1 MYDREY
7 HAVNRER
14 INQKHRE
21 YYASYRCVR
30 NEARRAVY
38 MLKRDEIL
46 QKGKEDRANCPL
58 CGLDFRRLYIP
69 KHIKIRHNKAT
80 RV

>member
-1 MYDREY
+1 MAYTWEY
-7 HAVNRER
+7 VEANREK
-14 INQKHRE
+14 INEKRRVTYCTERRKVEYQRKRE
-21 YYASYRCVR
+21 
-30 NEARRAVY
+30 
-38 MLKRDEIL
+38 EIL
-46 QKGKEDRANCPL
+46 KSQKDDRANCPL